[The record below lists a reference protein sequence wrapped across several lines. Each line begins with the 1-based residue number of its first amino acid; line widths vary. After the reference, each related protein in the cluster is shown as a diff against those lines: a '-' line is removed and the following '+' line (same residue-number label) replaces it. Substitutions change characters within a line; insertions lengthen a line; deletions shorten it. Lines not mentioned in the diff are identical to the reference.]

1 MDTIAASKI
10 GETISMSYHI
20 WEVSGLVIAIVAMAT
35 FIVVQNNKMAKIAKE
50 SNIVISK
57 NNAVI
62 ENNTKAHEKVFE
74 FLINRKK

>member
-1 MDTIAASKI
+1 MDTLAVSKI

-57 NNAVI
+57 NNSVI

-74 FLINRKK
+74 FLVNRKK